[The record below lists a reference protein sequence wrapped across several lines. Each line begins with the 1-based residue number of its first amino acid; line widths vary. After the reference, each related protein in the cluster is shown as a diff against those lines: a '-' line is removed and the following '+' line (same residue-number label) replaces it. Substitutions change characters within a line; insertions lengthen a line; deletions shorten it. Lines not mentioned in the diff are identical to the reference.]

1 MKLRAAVG
9 ALAGAG
15 LVAVTNR
22 ALTGRAGVLDPA
34 LPGTQHTYRW
44 RGFDV
49 AYAEAGDP
57 DDPDCLLLHGVNA
70 AGSSREFDRVFER
83 LADEYH
89 VIAPDLPG
97 FGRSDR
103 PPLVYSASLYTTFV
117 TEFARE
123 TTDEAV
129 CVASSLSGAYAAIA
143 ADDAGDPDFAELV
156 LVCPTAE
163 TMPERRVWLR
173 SLLRSPFVG
182 EALFNLLTSEP
193 SLRYFERDHAVADP
207 SILTEEFIRYRWRTT
222 HQPGARFAPASFVS
236 GFLDPD
242 GDLGDRL
249 AALDVPTTIVWGR
262 DADLP
267 GLERGRELAEAA
279 DARLLAF
286 DDAKLLPHVEHPDAF
301 VDAIDGTRS
310 A

>member
-1 MKLRAAVG
+1 MKLRAVVG
-9 ALAGAG
+9 ALASAG
-15 LVAVTNR
+15 LVAVANR
-22 ALTGRAGVLDPA
+22 TLTGRAGVLDPA

-57 DDPDCLLLHGVNA
+57 DDPDCLLLHGINA
-70 AGSSREFDRVFER
+70 AGSSREFERVFER
-83 LADEYH
+83 LAADHH

-117 TEFARE
+117 SEFARE
-123 TTDEAV
+123 RTDDAV
-129 CVASSLSGAYAAIA
+129 CIASSLSGAYAAIA
-143 ADDAGDPDFAELV
+143 AEDAGFAELV

-163 TMPERRVWLR
+163 TLPGRRMWLR

-182 EALFNLLTSEP
+182 ETLFNVLASEP

-207 SILTEEFIRYRWRTT
+207 SILTEEFVRYRWRTT

-242 GDLGDRL
+242 IDLGDRL
-249 AALDVPTTIVWGR
+249 AALDVPTTVVWGR

-267 GLERGRELAEAA
+267 GLERGRELAETA
-279 DARLLAF
+279 DARLLVF
-286 DDAKLLPHVEHPDAF
+286 DDTKLLPHVEHPDAF
-301 VDAIDGTRS
+301 VDAIDGTPP

>member
-15 LVAVTNR
+15 FVAVTNR
-22 ALTGRAGVLDPA
+22 ALTGRAGVLDHA
-34 LPGTQHTYRW
+34 LAGTQHTYRW

-49 AYAEAGDP
+49 AYTEAGDP
-57 DDPDCLLLHGVNA
+57 DDPDCLLLHGINA
-70 AGSSREFDRVFER
+70 AGSSREFERVFED
-83 LADEYH
+83 LAAEYH
-89 VIAPDLPG
+89 VVAPDLPG

-117 TEFARE
+117 TEFASDLTE
-123 TTDEAV
+123 DAV
-129 CVASSLSGAYAAIA
+129 CVASSLSGAYAATA
-143 ADDAGDPDFAELV
+143 AEDAGFAELV

-163 TMPERRVWLR
+163 TMSERRVWLR
-173 SLLRSPFVG
+173 SLLRAPFVG
-182 EALFNLLTSEP
+182 EALFNLLASKP
-193 SLRYFERDHAVADP
+193 SLRYFERDHAIADP
-207 SILTEEFIRYRWRTT
+207 SILTEEYIDYRWRTT

-242 GDLGDRL
+242 IDLDNRL
-249 AALDVPTTIVWGR
+249 AALDIPTTIVWGR

-267 GLERGRELAEAA
+267 RLERGRELADAA
-279 DARLLAF
+279 DARLVVF
-286 DDAKLLPHVEHPDAF
+286 DDAKLLPHVEQPAAF
-301 VDAIDGTRS
+301 VDTLAETLP

>member
-1 MKLRAAVG
+1 
-9 ALAGAG
+9 
-15 LVAVTNR
+15 VTNR

-34 LPGTQHTYRW
+34 LSGSQHTYRW

-57 DDPDCLLLHGVNA
+57 DDPDCLLLHGINA
-70 AGSSREFDRVFER
+70 AGSSREFERVFER
-83 LADEYH
+83 LAAEHH
-89 VIAPDLPG
+89 VIAPDFPG

-103 PPLVYSASLYTTFV
+103 PSLVYSASLYTTFV
-117 TEFARE
+117 TEFASE
-123 TTDEAV
+123 TTDDAV
-129 CVASSLSGAYAAIA
+129 CVASSLSGSYAALA
-143 ADDAGDPDFAELV
+143 ADDADFAELV
-156 LVCPTAE
+156 LVCPTAQ

-182 EALFNLLTSEP
+182 RALFNALASKP

-207 SILTEEFIRYRWRTT
+207 SILTEEYADYRWRTT

-242 GDLGDRL
+242 VDLDDRL
-249 AALDVPTTIVWGR
+249 AALDIPTTIVWGR

-267 GLERGRELAEAA
+267 GLDRGRELAEAA
-279 DARLLAF
+279 DARLVVF
-286 DDAKLLPHVEHPDAF
+286 DDAKLLPHVEHPAAF
-301 VDAIDGTRS
+301 VDTLAETLP

>member
-44 RGFDV
+44 RGFDI

-70 AGSSREFDRVFER
+70 AGSSREFERIFER

-123 TTDEAV
+123 TTEDAV

-143 ADDAGDPDFAELV
+143 AAD
-156 LVCPTAE
+156 AE

-242 GDLGDRL
+242 VDLGDRL

-267 GLERGRELAEAA
+267 GLERGRELAETA
-279 DARLLAF
+279 DARLFVF

-301 VDAIDGTRS
+301 VDAIDGTPP

>member
-44 RGFDV
+44 RGFDI

-143 ADDAGDPDFAELV
+143 AADADGSHFAELV

-193 SLRYFERDHAVADP
+193 SLRYFERDHAVA
-207 SILTEEFIRYRWRTT
+207 
-222 HQPGARFAPASFVS
+222 
-236 GFLDPD
+236 
-242 GDLGDRL
+242 
-249 AALDVPTTIVWGR
+249 TTIVWGR

>member
-1 MKLRAAVG
+1 MKLRAVAG
-9 ALAGAG
+9 ALASAG

-117 TEFARE
+117 TEFARDL
-123 TTDEAV
+123 TDDAV
-129 CVASSLSGAYAAIA
+129 CVASSLSGAYAALA
-143 ADDAGDPDFAELV
+143 AGDEDGPDFAELV

-163 TMPERRVWLR
+163 TVPEKRVWLR

-182 EALFNLLTSEP
+182 ETLFNALASEP

-242 GDLGDRL
+242 IDLDDRL
-249 AALDVPTTIVWGR
+249 AALDCPITIVWGR

-267 GLERGRELAEAA
+267 GLERGRELAETA
-279 DARLLAF
+279 DARLVVF
-286 DDAKLLPHVEHPDAF
+286 DDAKLLPHVEHPTEF
-301 VDAIDGTRS
+301 VDLVAGTPP

>member
-22 ALTGRAGVLDPA
+22 ALTGRAGVLDHA

-44 RGFDV
+44 RGFDI

-57 DDPDCLLLHGVNA
+57 DDPDCLLLHGINA
-70 AGSSREFDRVFER
+70 AGSSREFERVFEQ
-83 LADEYH
+83 LAAEYH
-89 VIAPDLPG
+89 VIAPDFPG

-117 TEFARE
+117 TEFACE
-123 TTDEAV
+123 LTDDAV
-129 CVASSLSGAYAAIA
+129 CVASSLSGAYAALA
-143 ADDAGDPDFAELV
+143 ADDAGFAELV

-163 TMPERRVWLR
+163 TMPERRVWFR

-182 EALFNLLTSEP
+182 EALFNLLASKP
-193 SLRYFERDHAVADP
+193 SLRYFERDHAIADP
-207 SILTEEFIRYRWRTT
+207 SILTEEYIDYRWRTT

-242 GDLGDRL
+242 IDLGDRL
-249 AALDVPTTIVWGR
+249 AALDIPTTIVWGR
-262 DADLP
+262 DADPP
-267 GLERGRELAEAA
+267 GLERGRELADTA
-279 DARLLAF
+279 DARLVVF
-286 DDAKLLPHVEHPDAF
+286 DDAKLLPHVERSAAF
-301 VDAIDGTRS
+301 VDTLAETLP